1 MKASS
6 PLVSDP
12 NTPSEAT
19 GSAFP
24 PPQSGHNTET
34 TSSPDQKGA
43 GFPAPQRRETPT
55 KTSREQTSRPRPR
68 QHRPNPQG
76 QRSGLTAETLMENIG
91 SGATVRPEAGM
102 RGFLYRVSN
111 GRINLGRSAHESLED
126 QLRAR
131 VRQPLGDGVYHVMIF
146 AQKGGVGKTTITTA
160 VGVTTAG
167 LRTDKITGVD
177 VNPDGGSLAI
187 RVPRTTTKTVLDL
200 RDALRAGEVSPVE
213 FDRYVNHASHRFDTI
228 VMPPGMK
235 PEYPLSADDH
245 RMISEALEKKY
256 PYKIVYTDCGTNVT
270 DDVMASVIPK
280 AHQMIV
286 VTTTVQDEATVTAGG
301 LDSLERMGRGDLVRN
316 AVTVLVE
323 KAPRDSNVDTQRI
336 IDKTAADIEHWFE
349 QRTSTVIKVPYDSVI
364 RLGKIYD
371 PAAVSDSSRLAHLKV
386 GAEVMDRLAA
396 YGNAD

>member
-1 MKASS
+1 MKASF

-12 NTPSEAT
+12 NAPREDT

-24 PPQSGHNTET
+24 PPQPRQNTEPADNG
-34 TSSPDQKGA
+34 SKNPDTA
-43 GFPAPQRRETPT
+43 FPAPQRAAPRD
-55 KTSREQTSRPRPR
+55 KSRDQQQRPANRRP
-68 QHRPNPQG
+68 QPST
-76 QRSGLTAETLMENIG
+76 SGLTAQTLMENIG
-91 SGATVRPEAGM
+91 STTTLRPESGM
-102 RGFLYRVSN
+102 RGLLYRVSN
-111 GRINLGRSAHESLED
+111 GRINLGRSAEETVED
-126 QLRAR
+126 QLKAR
-131 VRQPLGDGVYHVMIF
+131 IRQPLGDGVYHVPIF

-167 LRTDKITGVD
+167 LRTDKIIGVD

-200 RDALRAGEVSPVE
+200 RDALRRGNVSPVD

-235 PEYPLSADDH
+235 PEHPLSAADH
-245 RMISEALEKKY
+245 QMIADSLEEKY
-256 PYKIVYTDCGTNVT
+256 PYKIVFTDCGTNVT
-270 DDVMASVIPK
+270 DDVMDSVIPK

-301 LDSLERMGRGDLVRN
+301 LDSLERMGREDLVRN

-323 KAPRDSNVDTQRI
+323 KAPRDNNVDTQRI
-336 IDKTAADIEHWFE
+336 IDKTASDIEHWFE
-349 QRTSTVIKVPYDSVI
+349 QRTSVVIKVPYDSVM

-371 PAAVSDSSRLAHLKV
+371 PAEVSAGSRLAHLKV
-386 GAEVMDRLAA
+386 AAEVMDRLAA